1 MDSVD
6 NNVDNNKEM
15 DEHEKLKEQLLKAE
29 ARRHIA
35 KLQLPPHNQIDSHK
49 WTNKMEIFRLLSS

>member
-1 MDSVD
+1 M
-6 NNVDNNKEM
+6 DNNKEM